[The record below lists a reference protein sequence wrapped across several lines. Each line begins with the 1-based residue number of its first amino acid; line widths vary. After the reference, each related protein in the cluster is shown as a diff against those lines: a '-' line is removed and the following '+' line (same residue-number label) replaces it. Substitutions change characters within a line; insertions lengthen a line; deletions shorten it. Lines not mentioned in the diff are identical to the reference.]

1 MESHVTSM
9 AVSSARSPYNGS
21 QFSPLTHT
29 AAMEFESDV
38 SPSQDSPVELAAPK
52 KLEPLVV
59 LRDTERS
66 LRVKALET
74 VTPILPEAV
83 ATNLGEVSVVADQ
96 SLEQLARIDLD
107 SITDAEL
114 KSVRIQVG
122 LAFVGFGALAMA
134 FLLLYL
140 YTLHPD
146 LTAVD
151 QVRQYWYQY
160 IWFACLGVSGL
171 FMLGREAMRPAE
183 QPEEIGQRRR
193 P

>member
-1 MESHVTSM
+1 
-9 AVSSARSPYNGS
+9 
-21 QFSPLTHT
+21 
-29 AAMEFESDV
+29 
-38 SPSQDSPVELAAPK
+38 VELGAPK